1 MADSCSTAV
10 EHMPHKKEGMGLNP
24 ARCWA
29 PPFFFYLFLLSFDL
43 NQAPHLYLTACS
55 ESNKQWMPSCAAWG
69 ETASISSDWVN
80 NLSKVAQRTPADLSG
95 SSLVGDDVDL
105 FVGVG
110 RRDVD
115 HQGVPEVIAAMLDH
129 PHRRVLAVNDKI
141 TTGTNKRP
149 LMKMAQGTMV
159 LVIEN
164 FCSTNLRKIQPIAN
178 TMKQVSLLM

>member
-1 MADSCSTAV
+1 
-10 EHMPHKKEGMGLNP
+10 
-24 ARCWA
+24 
-29 PPFFFYLFLLSFDL
+29 
-43 NQAPHLYLTACS
+43 
-55 ESNKQWMPSCAAWG
+55 MPSWG

-80 NLSKVAQRTPADLSG
+80 NLSKVAQRTQADLSG

-141 TTGTNKRP
+141 TTETNKKP
-149 LMKMAQGTMV
+149 LMKVALGTML

-164 FCSTNLRKIQPIAN
+164 FWNTNLRKIQPMAN
-178 TMKQVSLLM
+178 TMKHVSLLSRPFYIFMN